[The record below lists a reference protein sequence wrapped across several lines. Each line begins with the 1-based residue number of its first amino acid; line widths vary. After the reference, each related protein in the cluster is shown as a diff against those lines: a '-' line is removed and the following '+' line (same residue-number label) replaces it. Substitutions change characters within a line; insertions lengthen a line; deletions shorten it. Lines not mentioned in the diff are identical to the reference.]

1 MLHYFSVQTIN
12 RLVKGIP
19 KVQAANLSSQT
30 KPYSLLIICL
40 ILTACSAVTHGFSMF
55 LYSALLPEVRAF
67 FQLSYSTAS
76 FISALLFIAYML
88 TSLISGV
95 LLTKLGGYKLFL
107 FTIGLTPILLV
118 LAVLSPWALGFAIC
132 LAFVSGCAVAN
143 WNAIVALS
151 SDIIP
156 LKYRNRILGL
166 ASSGAAFAITLNG
179 ILIALFLPELSLQSF
194 WFVCAGITTVI
205 ALLSFMYLPKPEDSH
220 QEQSYNKPSIRP
232 NVIIKSH
239 PVALQAVLLSGFIG
253 CISGPF
259 LTFLSPFIV
268 DVLKGDSNQTGSIW
282 TMIGVAGIVGGI
294 IIGSLADKF
303 GILNVIKFTLLSF
316 ALSIMTLLWDAKL
329 WVLWSAASIFAF
341 LYFPVWGLIASHIS
355 QFVDSKQGA
364 LIVSLGMV
372 GYGCGNAFASSVCG
386 ILLDLSS
393 QYSQVNG
400 FTLVY
405 GWILSWAFIAA
416 FWCQKMQQ
424 KSD

>member
-1 MLHYFSVQTIN
+1 MQASHSN
-12 RLVKGIP
+12 PP
-19 KVQAANLSSQT
+19 K
-30 KPYSLLIICL
+30 KPYTLIIISL

-55 LYSALLPEVRAF
+55 LYSALLPEVRDL

-107 FTIGLTPILLV
+107 LTIGISPVLLA

-156 LKYRNRILGL
+156 LKFRNRILGL
-166 ASSGAAFAITLNG
+166 ASAGAAFAITLNG
-179 ILIALFLPELSLQSF
+179 ILIALFLPELSLQAF
-194 WFVCAGITTVI
+194 WFVCAAITAAI
-205 ALLSFMYLPKPEDSH
+205 AFLSFIYLPKPKEEA
-220 QEQSYNKPSIRP
+220 QEQNYQKPSINP
-232 NVIIKSH
+232 KTILKSH
-239 PVALQAVLLSGFIG
+239 PVALQAVLLSAFIG
-253 CISGPF
+253 FISGPF

-294 IIGSLADKF
+294 IIGALADKF
-303 GILNVIKFTLLSF
+303 GIIQVIKLTLLSF
-316 ALSIMTLLWDAKL
+316 AACILLLLWDAKL
-329 WVLWSAASIFAF
+329 WVLWACASIFAF

-355 QFVDSKQGA
+355 DFVDSKQSA

-372 GYGCGNAFASSVCG
+372 GYGCGNAFASSLCG
-386 ILLDLSS
+386 ILLDIST
-393 QYSQVNG
+393 QYSQIDG

-405 GWILSWAFIAA
+405 SWVLASACLAA
-416 FWCQKMQQ
+416 LWCQTMLK
-424 KSD
+424 KNDG

>member
-1 MLHYFSVQTIN
+1 M
-12 RLVKGIP
+12 
-19 KVQAANLSSQT
+19 QAVNLSSHT
-30 KPYSLLIICL
+30 RIYSLLIVCF

-107 FTIGLTPILLV
+107 FTIGLSPILLV
-118 LAVLSPWALGFAIC
+118 LAVLSPWALGFATC
-132 LAFVSGCAVAN
+132 LALVSGCAVAN

-194 WFVCAGITTVI
+194 WFVCAAITSII
-205 ALLSFMYLPKPEDSH
+205 ALLSFVYLPKPKDDK
-220 QEQSYNKPSIRP
+220 QEQSYNKPSIKP
-232 NVIIKSH
+232 SAIIKSH
-239 PVALQAVLLSGFIG
+239 PVAIQAVLLSAFIG

-268 DVLKGDSNQTGSIW
+268 DELKGDSNQTGAIW

-294 IIGSLADKF
+294 IIGALADKF
-303 GILNVIKFTLLSF
+303 GIIQVIKLTLLSF
-316 ALSIMTLLWDAKL
+316 AACITLLLWDAKL
-329 WVLWSAASIFAF
+329 WVLWASASIFAF
-341 LYFPVWGLIASHIS
+341 LYFPVWGLIASYIS
-355 QFVDSKQGA
+355 QYVDSKQSA
-364 LIVSLGMV
+364 LIASLGMV

-386 ILLDLSS
+386 ILLDVSS
-393 QYSQVNG
+393 EFNQVNG

-416 FWCQKMQQ
+416 LWCQSMHKSRFQ
-424 KSD
+424 KTA

>member
-1 MLHYFSVQTIN
+1 MQVASAH
-12 RLVKGIP
+12 
-19 KVQAANLSSQT
+19 T
-30 KPYSLLIICL
+30 KPSSLILISL

-55 LYSALLPEVRAF
+55 LYSALLPEVRDL

-88 TSLISGV
+88 TSLISGI

-107 FTIGLTPILLV
+107 FTIGISPVLLA

-179 ILIALFLPELSLQSF
+179 ILIALFLPELSLQTF
-194 WFVCAGITTVI
+194 WFICAGITATI
-205 ALLSFMYLPKPEDSH
+205 ALLSFIYLPKSNEES
-220 QEQSYNKPSIRP
+220 QEQHYKKPSINP
-232 NVIIKSH
+232 KTILKSH

-253 CISGPF
+253 FISGPF

-282 TMIGVAGIVGGI
+282 TMIGIAGIVGGI
-294 IIGSLADKF
+294 IIGALADKF
-303 GILNVIKFTLLSF
+303 GIIQVIKLTLLSF
-316 ALSIMTLLWDAKL
+316 AGCILLLLWDAKL
-329 WVLWSAASIFAF
+329 WILWACASIFAF

-355 QFVDSKQGA
+355 DFVDSKQSA

-372 GYGCGNAFASSVCG
+372 GYGCGNALASSLCG
-386 ILLDLSS
+386 ILLDISS
-393 QYSQVNG
+393 QYSQVDG

-405 GWILSWAFIAA
+405 SWILAA
-416 FWCQKMQQ
+416 ACLAALWCQRMQ
-424 KSD
+424 KA

>member
-1 MLHYFSVQTIN
+1 LQASHSN
-12 RLVKGIP
+12 PP
-19 KVQAANLSSQT
+19 K
-30 KPYSLLIICL
+30 KPYTLIIISL

-55 LYSALLPEVRAF
+55 LYSALLPEVRDL

-107 FTIGLTPILLV
+107 LTIGISPVLLA

-156 LKYRNRILGL
+156 LKFRNRILGL
-166 ASSGAAFAITLNG
+166 ASAGAAFAITLNG
-179 ILIALFLPELSLQSF
+179 ILIALFLPELSLQAF
-194 WFVCAGITTVI
+194 WFVCAAITAAI
-205 ALLSFMYLPKPEDSH
+205 ALLSFIYLPKPKEEA
-220 QEQSYNKPSIRP
+220 QEQNYQKPSINP
-232 NVIIKSH
+232 KTI
-239 PVALQAVLLSGFIG
+239 ALQAVLLSAFIG
-253 CISGPF
+253 FISGPF

-294 IIGSLADKF
+294 IIGALADKF
-303 GILNVIKFTLLSF
+303 GIIQVIKLTLLSF
-316 ALSIMTLLWDAKL
+316 AACILLLLWDAKL
-329 WVLWSAASIFAF
+329 WVLWACASIFAF

-355 QFVDSKQGA
+355 DFVDSKQSA

-372 GYGCGNAFASSVCG
+372 GYGCGNAFASSLCG
-386 ILLDLSS
+386 ILLDIST
-393 QYSQVNG
+393 QYSQVDG

-405 GWILSWAFIAA
+405 SWVLASACLAA
-416 FWCQKMQQ
+416 LWCQRMQ
-424 KSD
+424 KAKA

>member
-1 MLHYFSVQTIN
+1 M
-12 RLVKGIP
+12 
-19 KVQAANLSSQT
+19 QAANLSSPT
-30 KPYSLLIICL
+30 KPYSLLIISL

-55 LYSALLPEVRAF
+55 LYSALLPEVRDL
-67 FQLSYSTAS
+67 FQLSYSSAS

-95 LLTKLGGYKLFL
+95 LLTRLGGYKLFL
-107 FTIGLTPILLV
+107 FTISLSPILLA
-118 LAVLSPWALGFAIC
+118 LAVLSPWALGFAVC
-132 LAFVSGCAVAN
+132 LALVSGCAVAN

-179 ILIALFLPELSLQSF
+179 ILIALFLPNLSLQTF
-194 WFVCAGITTVI
+194 WFVCAAITAVI
-205 ALLSFMYLPKPEDSH
+205 ALLSYFYLPKPNKEKED
-220 QEQSYNKPSIRP
+220 QSYNKPSINP
-232 NVIIKSH
+232 KIIINSH
-239 PVALQAVLLSGFIG
+239 PVALQAVLLSAFIG

-268 DVLKGDSNQTGSIW
+268 DELSGNSNQTGSIW
-282 TMIGVAGIVGGI
+282 TMIGVAGIVGGL

-303 GILNVIKFTLLSF
+303 GIIQVIKFTLLSF
-316 ALSIMTLLWDAKL
+316 ALCIAALLWDAKL
-329 WVLWSAASIFAF
+329 WILWTCASIFAF

-355 QFVDSKQGA
+355 QYVDSKQSA

-386 ILLDLSS
+386 ILLDVSS
-393 QYSQVNG
+393 QFDQING

-405 GWILSWAFIAA
+405 SWILGWAFIAA
-416 FWCQKMQQ
+416 LWCLRMQKVNLN
-424 KSD
+424 

>member
-1 MLHYFSVQTIN
+1 M
-12 RLVKGIP
+12 
-19 KVQAANLSSQT
+19 
-30 KPYSLLIICL
+30 LIISL

-55 LYSALLPEVRAF
+55 LYSALLPEVRDL

-107 FTIGLTPILLV
+107 FTIGISPILLA

-156 LKYRNRILGL
+156 LKFRNRILGL
-166 ASSGAAFAITLNG
+166 ASAGAAFAITLNG
-179 ILIALFLPELSLQSF
+179 ILIALFLPELSLQAF
-194 WFVCAGITTVI
+194 WFVCAAITAVI
-205 ALLSFMYLPKPEDSH
+205 AIISFFYLPKPKEEA
-220 QEQSYNKPSIRP
+220 QEQSYHKPSINP
-232 NVIIKSH
+232 KTILKSH
-239 PVALQAVLLSGFIG
+239 PVALQAVLLSAFIG
-253 CISGPF
+253 FISGPF

-268 DVLKGDSNQTGSIW
+268 DALKGDSNQTGSIW

-294 IIGSLADKF
+294 IAGALADRF
-303 GILNVIKFTLLSF
+303 GIIQVIKMTLLCF
-316 ALSIMTLLWDAKL
+316 AACILLLLWDAKL
-329 WVLWSAASIFAF
+329 WVLWACASVFAF

-355 QFVDSKQGA
+355 DFVDSKQSA

-372 GYGCGNAFASSVCG
+372 GYGCGNAFASSLCG
-386 ILLDLSS
+386 ILLDVSA
-393 QYSQVNG
+393 QYSQVDG

-405 GWILSWAFIAA
+405 SWILAA
-416 FWCQKMQQ
+416 ACLAALWCQRMQ
-424 KSD
+424 KSKG